1 MSGRLGR
8 ILQFHLRLFQWLG
21 FHGLPLPGDAS
32 PARMRRRLMAW
43 SLFLLIALSALIAL
57 CLASGED
64 WPFLFRGDMF
74 GCVNDALKYVFAEL
88 AMVAIYL
95 EALSC
100 QRPLAN
106 FCVGGGAI
114 SLRRELQQYGRF
126 LITLYALMLTE
137 LVFHL
142 GLWQVQPL
150 SRHMLLFWSS
160 YEPFV
165 CLTYMRNVQF
175 VLHLELLREQ
185 LAALQREL
193 GLLAEYSRF
202 ASETGRSFPGFEV
215 FLRRRLLQKQR
226 LYCDIYDMFKCF
238 QNAFKFSI
246 LAVLLT
252 INIRIAVD
260 CYFMYYSIYKNMAPP
275 GGIFTL
281 NFLLDLLYYYL
292 ILPALLE
299 IPAFI
304 YASQSCMV
312 IVPRIAH
319 QLHNIVTDSVCCSC
333 PDLSLQVPYLPFADF
348 ISNHFPL
355 QIQNFSLQ
363 LLHQPVRIDCLGLT
377 TLDCSLLTRIACSVG
392 TYMIYTIQFMPK
404 FGTHYI

>member
-106 FCVGGGAI
+106 FWWLHSNVGGGAI

-260 CYFMYYSIYKNMAPP
+260 CYFMYYSIYKNVAN
-275 GGIFTL
+275 I
-281 NFLLDLLYYYL
+281 DYYL

-333 PDLSLQVPYLPFADF
+333 PDLS
-348 ISNHFPL
+348 L